1 MKRQLVAVAF
11 VMPVVICGCSSI
23 PTGPS
28 VAVMPAPG
36 KPFDLFVAE
45 ERECRQFAQQS
56 IGTTANQAATESA
69 VKSAAVGTAIG
80 AAAGALAGGHEG
92 AGSGA
97 AFGLLAGAV
106 IGSDESQYSGNEAQR
121 RYDIAYEQCMYAKGN
136 QLPQGNSRPRV
147 IYSMP
152 PAPSGASGPVY
163 YPPASSA
170 PPASSGPVY
179 YPPAPVP
186 SGQ

>member
-1 MKRQLVAVAF
+1 MRRSIFAVTCMGILA
-11 VMPVVICGCSSI
+11 GCATL
-23 PTGPS
+23 PNGPS

-36 KPFDLFVAE
+36 KPFDLFAAE

-56 IGTTANQAATESA
+56 IGMSPNQAATDSA

-97 AFGLLAGAV
+97 AFGMLAGAA
-106 IGSDESQYSGNEAQR
+106 IGSNESQYSGNEAQR

-136 QLPQGNSRPRV
+136 QLPQAYPYQSRM
-147 IYSMP
+147 IYSQP
-152 PAPSGASGPVY
+152 PAPSAPAYNS
-163 YPPASSA
+163 PPPTYNS
-170 PPASSGPVY
+170 PP
-179 YPPAPVP
+179 PPPP
-186 SGQ
+186 PPMGQ